1 MNIDMLYCFL
11 FTSLCFM
18 QQSLSVTA
26 DHDPVVGFP
35 LTTKKR
41 MSSDEVDD
49 ELRSSQISPA
59 QLSSNKLTRHSHKS
73 QFS

>member
-1 MNIDMLYCFL
+1 MNIDILYVFL

-18 QQSLSVTA
+18 QQFLSATA
-26 DHDPVVGFP
+26 DHDPVAGLP
-35 LTTKKR
+35 LTPKKR

-59 QLSSNKLTRHSHKS
+59 QLSSNKLTRHSHRS
-73 QFS
+73 

>member
-1 MNIDMLYCFL
+1 MNIDILYCFL

-18 QQSLSVTA
+18 QQSLSVIA
-26 DHDPVVGFP
+26 DHDPVAGLP
-35 LTTKKR
+35 LTPKKR

-49 ELRSSQISPA
+49 ELGSLQIFPA

-73 QFS
+73 